1 MYFLEPPKGVTNEGS
16 LGCFFSFRDEGFH
29 SYRYLRCLFICLFLL
44 LRRAIKSGYFT
55 VISNYSVPLRSL
67 LHRCNSVGL
76 DAKSVLESSKMAIID
91 VFGSRYSPLRIE
103 IENVLYLDKVEPE
116 TIKPK
121 IDRIYCGSLRDKLK
135 SEKVVRMIYTLDGA
149 TLMLGEEQT
158 PETTQSNDSNQK
170 H

>member
-1 MYFLEPPKGVTNEGS
+1 
-16 LGCFFSFRDEGFH
+16 
-29 SYRYLRCLFICLFLL
+29 
-44 LRRAIKSGYFT
+44 
-55 VISNYSVPLRSL
+55 
-67 LHRCNSVGL
+67 
-76 DAKSVLESSKMAIID
+76 MAIID